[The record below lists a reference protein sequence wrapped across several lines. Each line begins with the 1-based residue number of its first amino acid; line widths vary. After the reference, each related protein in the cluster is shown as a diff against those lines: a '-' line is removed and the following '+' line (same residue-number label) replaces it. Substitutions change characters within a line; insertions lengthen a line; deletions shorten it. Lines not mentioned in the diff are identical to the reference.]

1 MWMSLAPE
9 KRRSKLGIGVK
20 YLILIVSTGIAVPQS
35 EQTVFSPAFKYFLV
49 MHDLRYQIIY
59 VMQCVTRM
67 VTGRALQCDEHCNRA
82 DIAMEQTLIAMG
94 WTLQQDGHCSRTDI
108 AMGRT
113 LQNVLQQDG
122 HCNGMDIATGWA
134 RCCNGTN
141 ITMRIATGQTLQRV
155 LQQDRH
161 CNACCNITSLCY
173 NKCCN
178 GRCNAR
184 SP

>member
-1 MWMSLAPE
+1 MSLCLHGAKRGRGRGSTLCLMWMSLAPE

-59 VMQCVTRM
+59 VMQHVTRM
-67 VTGRALQCDEHCNRA
+67 VTGRALQCDEHCSRA
-82 DIAMEQTLIAMG
+82 DIAMEQTLIATG

-108 AMGRT
+108 AMGR
-113 LQNVLQQDG
+113 
-122 HCNGMDIATGWA
+122 
-134 RCCNGTN
+134 
-141 ITMRIATGQTLQRV
+141 TLQRV

-173 NKCCN
+173 NKRCN